1 MFACPAQ
8 SALDTAGMTHQTPTH
23 TPSRPRFK
31 VHSGLHLELRT
42 GVASLTATLSPDDA
56 LSLAM
61 LLIYEAREQ
70 LARTSAA
77 QGAPR

>member
-1 MFACPAQ
+1 MNHPLP
-8 SALDTAGMTHQTPTH
+8 SN

-31 VHSGLHLELRT
+31 VHAGLHLELST
-42 GVASLTATLSPDDA
+42 GAASITATLSPDDA

-61 LLIYEAREQ
+61 VLLYEAREQ
-70 LARTSAA
+70 IARLAAT